1 MKENPLLDDIDKK
14 FIKAVDEV
22 IAINTELG
30 IKPANDSAVGKVVY
44 PTNRSI
50 VSAVRGRSKHIPHI
64 ALINFAKEFKVD
76 MNYFYRDESSLKY
89 QPDTIMNITVSGNA
103 ISSTGKGTTNIHAGQ
118 GEIKG
123 INTAEA
129 GSKNTLVEVV
139 EVNTMIN
146 NFISQMDKDRVE
158 KFLKIISSIQTESKQ
173 ATRKFEKL
181 FEAKSIELQDM
192 RKYFEEK
199 LEAMNEQLIE
209 TRQKL
214 DEAMKREIDLLRQL
228 LENKNVAE

>member
-1 MKENPLLDDIDKK
+1 MKENPLLDNIDNK
-14 FIKAVDEV
+14 FIEAVDEV

-30 IKPANDSAVGKVVY
+30 IKPTNDSAIGKTVY
-44 PTNRSI
+44 PNNRSI

-64 ALINFAKEFKVD
+64 ALINFAKAFNVD
-76 MNYFYRDESSLKY
+76 MNYFYADDRSLQYK
-89 QPDTIMNITVSGNA
+89 PDTIMNITVSGNG
-103 ISSTGKGTTNIHAGQ
+103 INSSGSHTTNIHAGK

-146 NFISQMDKDRVE
+146 NFISQIDKDRVQQFFE
-158 KFLKIISSIQTESKQ
+158 IISSIQVESKKSAQ
-173 ATRKFEKL
+173 KFEKL
-181 FEAKSIELQDM
+181 FEAKAIEMRDM
-192 RKYFEEK
+192 RTYFEEK
-199 LEAMNEQLIE
+199 LEVINQQLLD
-209 TRQKL
+209 TREKL

-228 LENKNVAE
+228 LEGKNKN

>member
-1 MKENPLLDDIDKK
+1 MKENPLLDNIDNK
-14 FIKAVDEV
+14 FIEAVDEV

-30 IKPANDSAVGKVVY
+30 IKPANDSAIGKAVY
-44 PTNRSI
+44 PNNRSI
-50 VSAVRGRSKHIPHI
+50 ISAVRGRNKHIPHI
-64 ALINFAKEFKVD
+64 ALIKFAKAFNVD
-76 MNYFYRDESSLKY
+76 MNYFYADDKPLHYK
-89 QPDTIMNITVSGNA
+89 PDTIMNVTVSGNG
-103 ISSTGKGTTNIHAGQ
+103 INSSGANTTNIHAGK

-139 EVNTMIN
+139 EVTTMIN
-146 NFISQMDKDRVE
+146 NFISQMDKGRVE
-158 KFLKIISSIQTESKQ
+158 QFLEIISSIQIESKQ
-173 ATRKFEKL
+173 SALKFEKL
-181 FEAKSIELQDM
+181 FEARSIEMQDM

-199 LEAMNEQLIE
+199 LELLNKQLIE

-228 LENKNVAE
+228 LEKKNGN